1 MTSIDERKR
10 IVAEFMGYQVMEE
23 SKFLAYDYPSD
34 TDLSLVMV
42 DRAMTY
48 DTSWDSLMPVVRKIE
63 DLRLDAPPSAIEFDE
78 LKAEI
83 DSAMSQVDIKLC
95 LVRVVD
101 FIKWHNNYLH
111 NQNLFLTFDTIKHNE
126 Q

>member
-101 FIKWHNNYLH
+101 FIKWYNNYLR
-111 NQNLFLTFDTIKHNE
+111 N
-126 Q
+126 